1 MNLPLEPVLVLLLPE
16 VVDVPFLLVDELLLW
31 VPFFTANADVTTLPL
46 LEVVIRDIAAMIANM
61 ANPVV
66 IIFFVCI

>member
-1 MNLPLEPVLVLLLPE
+1 MLVLLLLPE